1 MIVWAKKLYFSNNIR
16 KSHKRL
22 MKRVEA
28 NKLTFDLYCITYAE
42 NEQNLLDIIPVKE
55 LKFPHYRRISL
66 TVIGLAK
73 GAEEAKELVAR
84 MIGEMYQET
93 GDFRIKEYFT

>member
-1 MIVWAKKLYFSNNIR
+1 
-16 KSHKRL
+16 

-42 NEQNLLDIIPVKE
+42 NEQNLLDIIPVKD
-55 LKFPHYRRISL
+55 LKFPHYKRTSL

-73 GAEEAKELVAR
+73 GAEEAKELAAR
-84 MIGEMYQET
+84 MIEEMYQKT